1 MITLRHILYL
11 VYLCPCLGLGLLY
24 QIYVIYFSFSASLS
38 NNPIK
43 TDAFVFEHY
52 LEYLQLFLDDD
63 LDEES
68 E

>member
-11 VYLCPCLGLGLLY
+11 VYLCPCLLY